1 MNPSDPMMTAVYVSR
16 FGGTEVLQTRQV
28 PVPEPEPGM
37 VRIRVAAAGVNYAD
51 IMQREGLYPRGPKPP
66 FPAGFEV
73 AGTIDAIGPGVMG
86 WESGMPV
93 MAFCAGGYAEYTIT
107 PARMCLPV
115 PPGLPV
121 TDAAAIPCQY
131 FTAWHAL
138 FTLGRL
144 SAGQSVLI
152 HAAAGGLGS
161 FMVQLARQAGAR
173 VVGVCG
179 TAGKSAL
186 ALELGCDAAIDL
198 SATPDFEQAAR
209 DASGG
214 QGYDL
219 IIESVGGERL
229 DRSLRCL
236 KSRGMLVTLGVA
248 ARVPAMVNTVELLAN
263 NWIVAG
269 FHLIAYMEDTDATAR
284 GYARLVELLGA
295 GALRVV
301 IGHRFPLVEAARAH
315 AEIEARR
322 TTGKVLLI
330 P

>member
-1 MNPSDPMMTAVYVSR
+1 MQTSTPTMTAVYVTR
-16 FGGTEVLQTRQV
+16 FGGVDALEVRQV
-28 PVPEPEPGM
+28 PVPEPGPGM

-51 IMQREGLYPRGPKPP
+51 IMQREGLYPGGPQPP

-73 AGTIDAIGPGVMG
+73 SGVIDAVGPEVSG
-86 WESGMPV
+86 WTAGMPV
-93 MAFCAGGYAEYTIT
+93 MAFCAGGYATYAVT

-115 PPGLPV
+115 PTGVSPA
-121 TDAAAIPCQY
+121 DAAALPCQY

-144 SAGQSVLI
+144 SAGQTVLI

-161 FMVQLARQAGAR
+161 FLVQLARQAGAR

-179 TAGKSAL
+179 TAAKCAL
-186 ALELGCDAAIDL
+186 ARELGCEAVIDL
-198 SATPDFEQAAR
+198 SAVLDLEAAAR
-209 DASGG
+209 EACGG

-219 IIESVGGERL
+219 VIESVGG
-229 DRSLRCL
+229 DRVEQSLRCL
-236 KSRGMLVTLGVA
+236 KPRGMLVTLGVA
-248 ARVPAMVNTVELLAN
+248 GRVPALVNTVDLLAH
-263 NWIVAG
+263 NWVVAG
-269 FHLIAYMEDTDATAR
+269 FHLTAYMEDTAATMS
-284 GYARLVELLGA
+284 GYARLTELLSTG
-295 GALRVV
+295 GLRVV
-301 IGHRFPLVEAARAH
+301 IGHRLPLVEAARAH

>member
-1 MNPSDPMMTAVYVSR
+1 MNDSMTAVYVTR
-16 FGGTEVLQTRQV
+16 FGGTDALEVRQV
-28 PVPEPEPGM
+28 PVPDPGPGM

-51 IMQREGLYPRGPKPP
+51 IMQRVGLYPDGPKPP

-73 AGTIDAIGPGVMG
+73 SGVIDAVGPEVSG
-86 WESGMPV
+86 WQPGMPV
-93 MAFCAGGYAEYTIT
+93 MAFCAGGYAQYTVT

-121 TDAAAIPCQY
+121 EQAAAIPCQY

-144 SAGQSVLI
+144 SPGQRVLI

-161 FMVQLARQAGAR
+161 FLVQLARQAGAYA
-173 VVGVCG
+173 VGVCG
-179 TAGKSAL
+179 SAEKCAL
-186 ALELGCDAAIDL
+186 AEELGCGATINY
-198 SATPDFEQAAR
+198 SQTPDFENLAR
-209 DASGG
+209 KLTGG
-214 QGYDL
+214 AGFDL
-219 IIESVGGERL
+219 VIESVGGERVEK
-229 DRSLRCL
+229 SLRCL
-236 KSRGMLVTLGVA
+236 KPRGMLITLGVA
-248 ARVPAMVNTVELLAN
+248 GQVPASVNTVELLAN

-269 FHLIAYMEDTDATAR
+269 FHLTAYMEDAAATMA
-284 GYARLVELLGA
+284 GYSRLCELLSA
-295 GALRVV
+295 GNLRIV
-301 IGHRFPLVEAARAH
+301 IGHRFPLEEAAKAH